1 MVQPSRDKLSNAAPS
16 LIGSRRPTYLHTYM
30 YIWQPENHF
39 NHTKI
44 QQSIQILDFNL
55 KTMATCF
62 DQINDKINKMEGI
75 WNPIISKQA
84 AGGKG

>member
-1 MVQPSRDKLSNAAPS
+1 LDQDA
-16 LIGSRRPTYLHTYM
+16 LHTCIYG
-30 YIWQPENHF
+30 NL
-39 NHTKI
+39 KI
-44 QQSIQILDFNL
+44 VSIIQKLQQSIQILDFNL